1 MKRVKGRVTAIVGA
15 AFVAALLVGVPS
27 AQAAVTASSI
37 TKPDDLTYLV
47 AQYNYPEYPFR
58 IAGTTNGTTGDH
70 VDLVCY
76 AGDGT
81 NTVASNVPIKADGSF
96 NVRLAPVA
104 AALTHRVCN
113 VKAVPS
119 GTTPGDLVPFIGPRL
134 LVGYHE
140 YDYNPHTW
148 LVNFYDYFPG
158 LAGGADHHSLGG
170 CGIADGYL
178 LDPSD
183 SLTSTTWLCNA
194 TLLNGNAN
202 PATRSEVRV
211 DGANAYTVKG
221 AYDINPTNKPFPRIS
236 FSNGYR
242 LDERTG
248 DWVIGY
254 GEPIVKCA
262 DATYPPTAATCPTF
276 VRAHVGDIRTI
287 RQTDKGRVVY
297 VTERFHST
305 DGKKHTL
312 DLLWDNSQRFWQGT
326 GDSTQLEYE
335 FPGENSYSMHA
346 LHDVVHLPNTP
357 GAIYLRTHGAADGDT
372 ATGLGA
378 TVYSLPAAAAK
389 FTRVDS
395 DGETFTL
402 HQTITVPPHGTAFL
416 GWAYVESF
424 WAASLASRV
433 ERAKVAVKGC
443 IVPDVR
449 GIPVADAREAI
460 AQAHCTTYVD
470 HLNSAKVAKGHV
482 IFQTT
487 KPGSHVPYH
496 YGVVLFVSLG
506 PRR

>member
-37 TKPDDLTYLV
+37 TKPHDLTYLV

-70 VDLVCY
+70 ADLVCY

-113 VKAVPS
+113 LRAVPS
-119 GTTPGDLVPFIGPRL
+119 GTTPGDLAPFTGPRL

-183 SLTSTTWLCNA
+183 SLASVTWSCNA
-194 TLLNGNAN
+194 TLLDGDANA
-202 PATRSEVRV
+202 ATRSEVRV

-221 AYDINPTNKPFPRIS
+221 AYDINPSNKPFPRIS
-236 FSNGYR
+236 FSNGY
-242 LDERTG
+242 EVNPRTG
-248 DWVIGY
+248 DWVINY
-254 GEPIVKCA
+254 AEPIVKCA
-262 DATYPPTAATCPTF
+262 NTTYPPTPGTCPEF
-276 VRAHVGDIRTI
+276 VSTGVGDVRTI
-287 RQTDKGRVVY
+287 LQTDNGRVVY
-297 VTERFHST
+297 ITDRFHST
-305 DGKKHTL
+305 DGKPHTL
-312 DLLWDNSQRFWQGT
+312 DLLWDNSQQFWHGT

-335 FPGENSYSMHA
+335 FPGENGYSMHA
-346 LHDVVHLPNTP
+346 LDDVVNLPNTP
-357 GAIYLRTHGAADGDT
+357 GVIHVRTHGAADGDT
-372 ATGLGA
+372 ATGQGA
-378 TVYSLPAAAAK
+378 IVYSGPAAAAT
-389 FTRVDS
+389 FTRVDP

-402 HQTITVPPHGTAFL
+402 HQTVAVPAHGTAFL
-416 GWAYVESF
+416 GWGYVEGF
-424 WAASLASRV
+424 FAANVASRV
-433 ERAKVAVKGC
+433 QRAKVAVKGC
-443 IVPDVR
+443 TVPKLK
-449 GIPVADAREAI
+449 GTTLAAAKKAI
-460 AQAHCTTYVD
+460 TQAHCVAYVFYL
-470 HLNSAKVAKGHV
+470 HSTKVAKGDV
-482 IFQTT
+482 IFQKP
-487 KPGSHVPYH
+487 KPGSHVAYH
-496 YGVVLFVSLG
+496 APVSLG
-506 PRR
+506 VSAGPRR